1 MDNAVV
7 TLDVLHS
14 GVIWG
19 WYVTMNL
26 WAKSIATGVI
36 LLAPWIL
43 RRHTNPRL
51 RLQIPL
57 IAFIFLNITLLFT
70 VLDLHQPL
78 RFWHMFVYPHFTS
91 VINLGAWLLTAFNG
105 LLVVHLFLAW
115 RGHEA
120 MYRQLMPI
128 TWIVAFLATIYT
140 AGLLGQAN
148 ARELW
153 HAATEVPQMLLAATL
168 AGSAVFLLMRA
179 GGEQA
184 STWLSTVLGVS
195 AGVSLTIYIAEVV
208 LAPQKSEEAEYLVH
222 VLLSGDLKTLFV
234 GGLCL
239 GFAVPLLMAWAGA
252 RRAQPGLMM
261 LAGLLSLAGL
271 WLVKHAWLIAPQLI
285 PLS

>member
-19 WYVTMNL
+19 WYVTMNF
-26 WAKSIATGVI
+26 WAKSIATGVF
-36 LLAPWIL
+36 LLAPWL
-43 RRHTNPRL
+43 MKQPKARL
-51 RLQIPL
+51 TIPV
-57 IAFIFLNITLLFT
+57 IAFVFLNVTLLFT
-70 VLDLHQPL
+70 VLDLHQPM

-91 VINLGAWLLTAFNG
+91 VINLGAWLLTLYNG
-105 LLVVHLFLAW
+105 LLVLHIGLAW
-115 RGHEA
+115 LNKDA
-120 MYRQLMPI
+120 LYDKLVPV

-168 AGSAVFLLMRA
+168 AGAAVFLLLRT
-179 GGEQA
+179 GGDET
-184 STWLSTVLGVS
+184 SKWLSVVLGVS
-195 AGVSLTIYIAEVV
+195 AGVSLTIYIVEVV

-222 VLLSGDLKTLFV
+222 LLFSDDLKTLFV
-234 GGLCL
+234 GGLVL
-239 GFAVPLLMAWAGA
+239 GFGLPVVMSVLGA
-252 RRAQPGLMM
+252 KKPSPGLMM
-261 LAGLLSLAGL
+261 VAGLFSLVGL